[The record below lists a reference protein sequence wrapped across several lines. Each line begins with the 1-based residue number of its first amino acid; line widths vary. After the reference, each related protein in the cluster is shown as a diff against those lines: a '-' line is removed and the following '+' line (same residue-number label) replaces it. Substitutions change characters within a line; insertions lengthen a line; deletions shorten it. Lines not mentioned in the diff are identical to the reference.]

1 MKRTGFLLKLVTD
14 RLRTLAD
21 ANLKAQNLTLVQS
34 RIIGYLSFR
43 NGRAT
48 QKELERFLEV
58 AHPTVVGIV
67 SRMEQNGYVECRT
80 DRLDRRNKVVSLTE
94 KSRAAAE
101 NLLAMFCRQDEQMF
115 QGFTEEEQERFDD
128 YLFRIYQNLGGTD
141 GRAWA
146 EVHGDT
152 AQPADAAPHTGT
164 DRHTGTEI
172 DTDRRQE

>member
-1 MKRTGFLLKLVTD
+1 MRKTGLLLKLVTE
-14 RLRTLAD
+14 RLKTMAD

-43 NGRAT
+43 NGQAT

-80 DRLDRRNKVVSLTE
+80 DHLDRRNKIVSLTE

-101 NLLAMFCRQDEQMF
+101 NLLEMLEKQDERIF
-115 QGFTEEEQERFDD
+115 QGFSEEEQERFDD

-141 GRAWA
+141 
-146 EVHGDT
+146 
-152 AQPADAAPHTGT
+152 
-164 DRHTGTEI
+164 RHAGTEI